1 MLNDASYNG
10 QLEVVKLLIEAGAN
24 VNSESKIRYTA
35 LMWAYKEGY
44 LDIVNLLKKHGAK
57 YE

>member
-1 MLNDASYNG
+1 
-10 QLEVVKLLIEAGAN
+10 LLIEAGAN

-57 YE
+57 Q